1 MNETG
6 IMASRIFGS
15 LLALAPQILIF
26 AALIFYL
33 NKKKGSDGILMIIG
47 TVIGILVT
55 VFNMFVLPYLLE
67 MRFDRGIVE
76 NAVITT
82 VPNFLSVIGSILFAI
97 GFFIMFYNL
106 FKKGKGIKDDLNER
120 IEKINV
126 KQDDF

>member
-82 VPNFLSVIGSILFAI
+82 VPNFLGVIGSILFAI